1 MRLARDVTLLRA
13 NGHPEAGR
21 YTPWRI
27 SLEAALIREYLCAQQ
42 AHHASL
48 VQAAIAACRD
58 QKSARNFAQL
68 IAELLDPESQ

>member
-13 NGHPEAGR
+13 NGHPDAVR

-27 SLEAALIREYLCAQQ
+27 SLEAALTREYLSAQQ

-48 VQAAIAACRD
+48 VQGAISAALD
-58 QKSARNFAQL
+58 QKSARQFAQL
-68 IAELLDPESQ
+68 IGALLDPESQ